1 MEGFYQG
8 KVYGNVA
15 NRLLANDFNTNALR
29 TNDTLRKDEWKF
41 YDIAIIKEAQLRLN
55 GVADLI
61 SRGLTFSVAGGFGKT
76 VLEYEDQ
83 SDINDASVSMDGL
96 NSGPNDRPEYD
107 LKFLPLP
114 ITHKDFF
121 ISARIL
127 QASRTTGQSLDTTW
141 AELAARKVS
150 EKLETYLFQG
160 SGDYTF
166 GGGTIFGYTD
176 FPDRNTGSLTADWA
190 LSTTTGAEI
199 ITDVLA
205 MKQTE
210 IDDRFFGPYVLYI
223 PTAYETKMDEDY
235 KADGDQTIRERILAI
250 ANISDVRVSDF
261 MPANNVVLVQMTQDV
276 VRMVEGMPF
285 TNVQWETQGSMMFHM
300 KVMTINVPQIRADQA
315 GRCGLANFVAA

>member
-1 MEGFYQG
+1 MDGFYKG
-8 KVYGNVA
+8 EAVGPIA
-15 NRLLANDFNTNALR
+15 NRLLAENFNTNALR
-29 TNDTLRKDEWKF
+29 TNATLRKDEWKF
-41 YDIAIIKEAQLRLN
+41 YDTAIVKEAQQRLN
-55 GVADLI
+55 GVADLM

-114 ITHKDFF
+114 ITHKDFY
-121 ISARIL
+121 ISARVL
-127 QASRTTGQSLDTTW
+127 QSSRSTGQSLDTTW

-150 EKLETYLFQG
+150 EKLESYLFTG
-160 SGDYTF
+160 SGSYTF

-176 FPDRNTGSLTADWA
+176 FPSRNTGSLTGDWS
-190 LSTTTGAEI
+190 LVGTTGANI
-199 ITDVLA
+199 ISDVLA
-205 MKQTE
+205 MKQAE

-235 KADGDQTIRERILAI
+235 KADGDQTIRERLLAI
-250 ANISDVRVSDF
+250 QGISDVKVSDF

-300 KVMTINVPQIRADQA
+300 KVMTINVPQIRADQS
-315 GRCGLANFVAA
+315 GQCGLANYSV